1 MHFGSWASWTLGV
14 TLLRPASRVRKTM
27 GTRPTTALLIGA
39 ASAALIA
46 QAPQPAPTGQATFRT
61 GANYVRVD
69 MYATQNGQPVHDLQ
83 LGDIDVLEDG
93 VPQKIEAF
101 EHVQVQPAGPQAAR
115 IEPNTIAESRQM
127 VADARARVFVIFLDT
142 YHTQIEGSSNMRLP
156 LVRFLDRV
164 LGPEDLVAVMT
175 PEMAASDITFGRKT
189 IVISNIM
196 ENEWTWGR
204 RGRTGADN
212 DPKEDLYA
220 ACYPGQRGA
229 DDIALEMKERRRE
242 QLTLDALDDL
252 MVHLRGLREER
263 KAVLMVSEG
272 WRLFTENRSL
282 ARATSGQGAPLGPDV
297 FRRGRGNETPPRRE
311 NGATNVDMNE
321 CEADRVALS
330 LMNNSRRVRDL
341 TDAANRG
348 NVSFYPVYPRGLAV
362 FDAPIG
368 PERPPAPAVDRAN
381 LAARQDSLRELAGNT
396 DGLAVVNT
404 NDIDGALRRIV
415 ADLSSY
421 YLLGYYSTNTRLDG
435 RFRNITVRVRRSD
448 VQVRARRGYRG
459 LTAEELVAAGDSERT
474 TAGPAATPVSVVVN
488 PRAPFRIRTSVWDA
502 DAGSGGA
509 RVWVVGELDY
519 AIRKALAWS
528 AGATAEVVVVS
539 ATGAEVTSA
548 TIDIAATEG
557 AFALRVA
564 PDAAVTPGEYAVRVR
579 VRPNAEPALPVSD
592 VTRLIVMDAPSPVGE
607 PVMWRRGPSTGP
619 RYLMTAD
626 PRFQR
631 NERIRF
637 ELPTTAAGPAYARMV
652 DRLGKP
658 MQVPVQVSDRAEPA
672 GGFRWIVVDATLAP
686 LAAGDYAIEVSLGG
700 RTQLGTFRIV
710 P

>member
-1 MHFGSWASWTLGV
+1 
-14 TLLRPASRVRKTM
+14 M
-27 GTRPTTALLIGA
+27 GTRCTTALLIGA

-46 QAPQPAPTGQATFRT
+46 QTPQPAPAGQATFRT

-69 MYATQNGQPVHDLQ
+69 MYATQNGQPIHDLQ

-93 VPQKIEAF
+93 VPQKVETF
-101 EHVQVQPAGPQAAR
+101 EHVQVQPAGPQEAR
-115 IEPNTIAESRQM
+115 VEPNTVAESRQM

-175 PEMAASDITFGRKT
+175 PEMSASDITFGRKT

-196 ENEWTWGR
+196 QDEWTWGR

-212 DPKEDLYA
+212 DPKEDLYE
-220 ACYPGQRGA
+220 ACYRGQQGA
-229 DDIALEMKERRRE
+229 DDIAPEMKERRRE
-242 QLTLDALDDL
+242 RLTIDALEDL
-252 MVHLRGLREER
+252 IVHLRGLREER

-272 WRLFTENRSL
+272 WRLFGENRRL
-282 ARATSGQGAPLGPDV
+282 ARPVSGRGALPGPDV
-297 FRRGRGNETPPRRE
+297 FRRGRGGEPARRPA
-311 NGATNVDMNE
+311 NGATGVDLNE

-330 LMNNSRRVRDL
+330 LMDNTRRVRDL

-348 NVSFYPVYPRGLAV
+348 NVSFYPVYPRGLAA

-368 PERPPAPAVDRAN
+368 PDRPPAPAVDRAN
-381 LAARQDSLRELAGNT
+381 LAARQDTLRELAGNT

-421 YLLGYYSTNTRLDG
+421 YLLGYYSTNTKLDG
-435 RFRNITVRVRRSD
+435 RFRNITVRVRRPD
-448 VQVRARRGYRG
+448 VEVRARRGYRG
-459 LTAEELVAAGDSERT
+459 LTAGELLAAGDSEKA
-474 TAGPAATPVSVVVN
+474 TAGPAAAPVSVVVN
-488 PRAPFRIRTSVWDA
+488 PRAPFRIRTSVWTG
-502 DAGSGGA
+502 DAGSAGA

-528 AGATAEVVVVS
+528 AGATADVVVVS
-539 ATGAEVTSA
+539 ASGSEVTSA
-548 TIDIAATEG
+548 TLEITATEG
-557 AFALRVA
+557 AFALRMPA
-564 PDAAVTPGEYAVRVR
+564 DAAVAPGEYAVRVR
-579 VRPNAEPALPVSD
+579 VRPNAEPGLPVSD
-592 VTRLIVMDAPSPVGE
+592 LARLIVADAPSPVGE

-637 ELPTTAAGPAYARMV
+637 ELPTTTAGPATARMM
-652 DRLGKP
+652 DRLGNP
-658 MQVPVQVSDRAEPA
+658 MQVPVQVSDRVEPA
-672 GGFRWIVVDATLAP
+672 EGFRWIVVDATLAP

-700 RTQLGTFRIV
+700 ITQLGTFRIV

>member
-1 MHFGSWASWTLGV
+1 M
-14 TLLRPASRVRKTM
+14 RSRIIPV
-27 GTRPTTALLIGA
+27 LLIGA

-46 QAPQPAPTGQATFRT
+46 QTSQPAPSGQATFRT

-69 MYATQNGQPVHDLQ
+69 MYATQNGQPVDDLQ
-83 LGDIDVLEDG
+83 LADIDVLEDG
-93 VPQKIEAF
+93 EPQKIEAF
-101 EHVQVQPAGPQAAR
+101 EHVQVRPAGPQALR

-164 LGPEDLVAVMT
+164 LGAEDLVAVMT

-196 ENEWTWGR
+196 QEEWTWGR

-229 DDIALEMKERRRE
+229 DDIALEMKDRRRE
-242 QLTLDALDDL
+242 QLSLDALEDL
-252 MVHLRGLREER
+252 IVHLRGLREER

-282 ARATSGQGAPLGPDV
+282 ARAISGQGAPLGPEV
-297 FRRGRGNETPPRRE
+297 FRRGRGVETAPRQAG
-311 NGATNVDMNE
+311 GATNVDLNE
-321 CEADRVALS
+321 CEADRLALS

-368 PERPPAPAVDRAN
+368 PDRPPAPAVDRAN
-381 LAARQDSLRELAGNT
+381 LAARQDSLRELAVNT

-435 RFRNITVRVRRSD
+435 RFRSITVRVRRPD

-459 LTAEELVAAGDSERT
+459 LTAEDLLTAGDGERK
-474 TAGPAATPVSVVVN
+474 TADPVATAVSVVVN
-488 PRAPFRIRTSVWDA
+488 PRAPFRIRTSVWTPP
-502 DAGSGGA
+502 DAGNGSA

-519 AIRKALAWS
+519 TTRKELAWS
-528 AGATAEVVVVS
+528 AGATVDVVVVS
-539 ATGAEVTSA
+539 ASGAEVSSA
-548 TIDIAATEG
+548 TLDIAATEG
-557 AFALRVA
+557 AFALRVPA
-564 PDAAVTPGEYAVRVR
+564 DAAVTSGEYAVRVR
-579 VRPNAEPALPVSD
+579 VRPNAEPGLPVSD
-592 VTRLIVMDAPSPVGE
+592 IARLIVTDDRSPLGE

-631 NERIRF
+631 NERVRF
-637 ELPTTAAGPAYARMV
+637 ELPTPVAASPATARMV
-652 DRLGKP
+652 DRLGRP
-658 MQVPVQVSDRAEPA
+658 MQVPVQVSERIEPA
-672 GGFRWIVVDATLAP
+672 GEFRWIVVDVTLAP
-686 LAAGDYAIEVSLGG
+686 LAAGDYAIEVSLGD
-700 RTQLGTFRIV
+700 RRQLGTFRIV

>member
-1 MHFGSWASWTLGV
+1 MRT
-14 TLLRPASRVRKTM
+14 RV
-27 GTRPTTALLIGA
+27 TTALLLGA

-46 QAPQPAPTGQATFRT
+46 QTSQPAPTGQATFRT
-61 GANYVRVD
+61 GANYIRVD
-69 MYATQNGQPVHDLQ
+69 MYATQDGQPVHDLQ
-83 LGDIDVLEDG
+83 LGDIDLLEDG

-115 IEPNTIAESRQM
+115 IEPNTVAESRQM
-127 VADARARVFVIFLDT
+127 VGEARARVFVIFLDT
-142 YHTQIEGSSNMRLP
+142 YHTQIEGSSSMRLP

-164 LGPEDLVAVMT
+164 LGPDDFVAVMT
-175 PEMAASDITFGRKT
+175 PEMSASDITFGRKT

-196 ENEWTWGR
+196 QEEWTWGR

-212 DPKEDLYA
+212 DPKEHLYE
-220 ACYPGQRGA
+220 ACYAGQRGA

-242 QLTLDALDDL
+242 QLTLDALEDL
-252 MVHLRGLREER
+252 TVHLRGLREER

-272 WRLFTENRSL
+272 WRLFTENRRL
-282 ARATSGQGAPLGPDV
+282 ARAISGRGAPPGPEV
-297 FRRGRGNETPPRRE
+297 FRRGRGGEPAPRTAD
-311 NGATNVDMNE
+311 GATRVDLNE

-348 NVSFYPVYPRGLAV
+348 NVSFYPVYPRGLAA

-368 PERPPAPAVDRAN
+368 PDRPPAPAVDRAN

-435 RFRNITVRVRRSD
+435 RFRNIIVRVRRPD
-448 VQVRARRGYRG
+448 VEVRARRGYRG
-459 LTAEELVAAGDSERT
+459 LTAEELLTAGDSERT
-474 TAGPAATPVSVVVN
+474 TAGPAAAPVSVVVN

-502 DAGSGGA
+502 DAGGGGA

-519 AIRKALAWS
+519 AIRKELAWS

-579 VRPNAEPALPVSD
+579 VRPNAEPGLPVSD
-592 VTRLIVMDAPSPVGE
+592 VTRLIVTDAPSPVGE

-619 RYLMTAD
+619 RHLMTAD

-637 ELPTTAAGPAYARMV
+637 ELPTTAAGPADARMV

-658 MQVPVQVSDRAEPA
+658 MQVPVQVSDRVEP
-672 GGFRWIVVDATLAP
+672 GGEFRWIVVDATLAP
-686 LAAGDYAIEVSLGG
+686 LAAGDYAIEVSLGD

>member
-1 MHFGSWASWTLGV
+1 
-14 TLLRPASRVRKTM
+14 M
-27 GTRPTTALLIGA
+27 GTRLTTALLIGA

-46 QAPQPAPTGQATFRT
+46 QIPEPASTGQATFRT

-83 LGDIDVLEDG
+83 PGDIDVLEDG

-115 IEPNTIAESRQM
+115 IEPNTVAESRQM

-142 YHTQIEGSSNMRLP
+142 YHTEIEGSSNMRLP

-196 ENEWTWGR
+196 QEEWTWGR

-242 QLTLDALDDL
+242 QLSLDALEDL
-252 MVHLRGLREER
+252 VVHLRGLREER

-282 ARATSGQGAPLGPDV
+282 ARATSGQGAPGPGV
-297 FRRGRGNETPPRRE
+297 FRRGRGVETVPRRG

-321 CEADRVALS
+321 CEADRLALS

-341 TDAANRG
+341 TDSANRG
-348 NVSFYPVYPRGLAV
+348 NVSFYPVYPRGLAA

-368 PERPPAPAVDRAN
+368 PDRPPAPAVDRAN
-381 LAARQDSLRELAGNT
+381 LAARQDTLRELAGNT

-435 RFRNITVRVRRSD
+435 RFRNITVRVRRPD
-448 VQVRARRGYRG
+448 VEVRARRGYRG
-459 LTAEELVAAGDSERT
+459 MTAEELVAPGTTERT
-474 TAGPAATPVSVVVN
+474 PAGPAATAVSVVVN
-488 PRAPFRIRTSVWDA
+488 PRAPFRIRTSVWTA
-502 DAGSGGA
+502 DAGNAGASGGA

-519 AIRKALAWS
+519 AIRRALAWS
-528 AGATAEVVVVS
+528 AGATADIVVVS
-539 ATGAEVTSA
+539 ASGAEVTSA
-548 TIDIAATEG
+548 TLDIAATEG
-557 AFALRVA
+557 AFALRVPA
-564 PDAAVTPGEYAVRVR
+564 DAAVTPGEYAVRVR
-579 VRPNAEPALPVSD
+579 VRPHAEPGLPVSD
-592 VTRLIVMDAPSPVGE
+592 VARLIVTAAPSPLGE
-607 PVMWRRGPSTGP
+607 PVMLRRGPSTGP

-637 ELPTTAAGPAYARMV
+637 ELPTTAAGLATARMV
-652 DRLGKP
+652 DRLGNP
-658 MQVPVQVSDRAEPA
+658 MQVPVQVSDRIEPA
-672 GGFRWIVVDATLAP
+672 EDFRWIVVDATLAP
-686 LAAGDYAIEVSLGG
+686 LAAGDYAIEVSVGE
-700 RTQLGTFRIV
+700 RTQLGMFRIV